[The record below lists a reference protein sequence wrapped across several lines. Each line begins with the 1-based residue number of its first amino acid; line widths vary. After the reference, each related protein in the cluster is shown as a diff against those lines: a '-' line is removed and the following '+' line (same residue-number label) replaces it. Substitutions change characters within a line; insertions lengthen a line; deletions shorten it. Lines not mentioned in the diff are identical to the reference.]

1 MKHKPD
7 KLAQLAQQYEKA
19 GFISGIQILSTQ
31 DAACH
36 RACLEA
42 AEAALGQSMHYLNKV
57 HTVMPSAY
65 EIAIHPRLLDVVEAL
80 IGPDILLYNATFIIK
95 EPRGTAFVSW
105 HQDLTY
111 WGFDGADQVSAWVA
125 LSPANAFS
133 GCMQMLPGSH
143 RNGIQ
148 LHTTTEDVDNILLQS
163 QSLSGLD
170 TAEAQLCEL
179 APGEASLHHGWT
191 IHASQPNHSADRR
204 IGLNVQFIRPSMRQI
219 KTAVDTA
226 MLVRGTDA
234 YGHFAPDHPATEWE
248 PEMAARRLAASSTKY
263 QAIAGRQ
270 NRDEAAQPQRT
281 QCVD

>member
-1 MKHKPD
+1 
-7 KLAQLAQQYEKA
+7 
-19 GFISGIQILSTQ
+19 
-31 DAACH
+31 
-36 RACLEA
+36 
-42 AEAALGQSMHYLNKV
+42 MHYLNKV

-143 RNGIQ
+143 RTGIQ
-148 LHTTTEDVDNILLQS
+148 PHTTAADVDNILLQS

-170 TAEAQLCEL
+170 TAEA
-179 APGEASLHHGWT
+179 
-191 IHASQPNHSADRR
+191 
-204 IGLNVQFIRPSMRQI
+204 
-219 KTAVDTA
+219 
-226 MLVRGTDA
+226 
-234 YGHFAPDHPATEWE
+234 
-248 PEMAARRLAASSTKY
+248 
-263 QAIAGRQ
+263 
-270 NRDEAAQPQRT
+270 
-281 QCVD
+281 